1 MELNHKLPK
10 SEILRGFRAFSKVL
24 NSSLNYSINNVRV
37 FVKIEKDN
45 KDNNEDI
52 NNLENKLPYSSIKFG
67 VLVSKKKIPKATKRN
82 RLKRL
87 IREAYRLN
95 KSILSKI
102 STENIK
108 VALIF
113 SLTEVGYERFNSNK
127 NFKMQLLY
135 DDIKFL
141 LQKVIK
147 YINKG
152 LID

>member
-1 MELNHKLPK
+1 MELNYKLPK
-10 SEILRGFRAFSKVL
+10 SEILKGFRAFSKVL
-24 NSSLNYSINNVRV
+24 NSSLSYSLNNVRV
-37 FVKIEKDN
+37 FVKFE

-52 NNLENKLPYSSIKFG
+52 TNLENKLPYSSIRFG

-87 IREAYRLN
+87 LREAYRLN
-95 KSILSKI
+95 KSMLSKI
-102 STENIK
+102 TTENIK

-113 SLTEVGYERFNSNK
+113 SLTEIGYERFNSNK

-141 LQKVIK
+141 LQKVVK
-147 YINKG
+147 YINKE